1 MKKGRLRR
9 KTLCRREGQQGR
21 HCERG
26 EAKKEETEKER
37 RPTREETVKDGRPTR
52 KRL

>member
-1 MKKGRLRR
+1 MKKGRLKR
-9 KTLCRREGQQGR
+9 KTLCIREGQQER

-26 EAKKEETEKER
+26 EAKKEETEKEGG
-37 RPTREETVKDGRPTR
+37 PTKEDTVKEGRPTR